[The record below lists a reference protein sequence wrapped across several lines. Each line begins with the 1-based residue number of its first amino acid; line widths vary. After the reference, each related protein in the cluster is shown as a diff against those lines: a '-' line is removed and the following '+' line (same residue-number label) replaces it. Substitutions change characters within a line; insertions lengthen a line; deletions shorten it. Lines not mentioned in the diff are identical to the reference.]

1 MKEYENIS
9 QFRLS
14 TGGLFYRL
22 LLQCKLIEKD
32 QYEPWRRIV
41 IFSVLTWLPLLVMTA
56 IDGTMFGGF
65 VDIPFLS
72 DPVPHC
78 RFLVSLPLLF
88 IADRTIDPSVAYAVR
103 HFKICDLVP
112 DESDSNFR
120 KTVDRLIH
128 QRDMLWVDV
137 ILFAMAIAMVWIV
150 IIKFSGYLPEANTS
164 SWIYTIKGSQ
174 QTLTPAGWWLAFVS
188 SPFMLFVLF
197 RWIWRMI
204 IWIQFLNRVSH
215 LRLILQPT
223 HPDQMGGLGPLSSA
237 QFSFGILF
245 STVGVMMSSTLAND
259 IIHAGRGLEELQ
271 WEILGFVL
279 ICIAIITSPLCT
291 FFTQLFDTKRIGL
304 GNYST
309 LAYKLSEKFQIQWI
323 EKKNVGVPGGSSIAG
338 VSPSDVADYK
348 PLYDTVSNMRL
359 IPLKKNKLVSLI
371 AILVMPFIPL
381 VFTQISMGALARR
394 LIEMLI

>member
-1 MKEYENIS
+1 MKMSKAIS
-9 QFRLS
+9 PIRLS
-14 TGGLFYRL
+14 AGGLFYRL
-22 LLQCKLIEKD
+22 LLRWKLVKENQHD
-32 QYEPWRRIV
+32 PWRRVV
-41 IFSVLTWLPLLVMTA
+41 IFSGLTWLPLLVMTA
-56 IDGTMFGGF
+56 IDGTMLGGGI
-65 VDIPFLS
+65 DIPFLS

-78 RFLVSLPLLF
+78 RFLIALPLLF

-103 HFKICDLVP
+103 HFQICDLVP
-112 DESDSNFR
+112 DASDSQFR
-120 KTVDRLIH
+120 KIVDRLSR
-128 QRDMLWVDV
+128 QRDMLWVDA
-137 ILFAMAIAMVWIV
+137 ILMVMAIGIVWIV
-150 IIKFSGYLPEANTS
+150 IIKFSGYSPEATTS
-164 SWIYTIKGSQ
+164 SWIYTFEDSRR
-174 QTLTPAGWWLAFVS
+174 TLTPAGWWLTVVS

-215 LRLILQPT
+215 LRLELQPT

-245 STVGVMMSSTLAND
+245 SAVGVMMSSTLAND

-291 FFTQLFDTKRIGL
+291 FFTQLFDTKRVGL

-323 EKKNVGVPGGSSIAG
+323 EKKNVGAPSESPITN
-338 VSPSDVADYK
+338 VSPSDVADYQ
-348 PLYDTVSNMRL
+348 PLYEAVSNMRL
-359 IPLKKNKLVSLI
+359 IPLRKRKLLSLI
-371 AILVMPFIPL
+371 ALLVMPFIPL